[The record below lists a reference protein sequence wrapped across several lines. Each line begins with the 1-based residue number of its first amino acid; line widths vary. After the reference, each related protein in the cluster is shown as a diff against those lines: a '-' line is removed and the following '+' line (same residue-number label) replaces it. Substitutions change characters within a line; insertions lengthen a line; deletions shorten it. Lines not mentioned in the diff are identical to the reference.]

1 MKSGTLYP
9 STYNTFL
16 PFMLQPFSHL
26 PAYELVTPLQE
37 AVAIN
42 NVIIGAPPGAGK
54 STVLPLSLL
63 QSSLQGKILL
73 MQPRRVVVRNL
84 ADFLARQLNENVGE
98 TVGYRIKGESKTS
111 AATRLEIITEGVLT
125 RMIQQDPEL
134 AGVAAIVFDEFHERS
149 IHSDFG
155 LALALEV
162 QSGLREDLRLIVM
175 SATLDVAPLQ
185 TLLNGF
191 SVLPVVNLN
200 TQGRMFPVDIRYT
213 QDVQA
218 HELVHKICNIINQ
231 AVGEHAG
238 DILVFLPGRG
248 SINAVAKE
256 IKGFIESAD
265 IAVHM
270 LYGAL
275 SKSAQQAAIAPDP
288 QGKRKI
294 ILSTNIAET
303 SLTIEGVTVVID
315 SLWEN
320 SAQYHPS
327 SDITALT
334 QQRISQAS
342 AIQRAGRA
350 GRVMAGTCYRLCS
363 KSSFERLARHSAA
376 QIEKE
381 DLSSLLLDTLAWG
394 SSPDTLALLTKPT
407 HAQQQVAQQKLQRV
421 NAITQANITPYGRA
435 LAQLPCQPHLAH
447 LLLTVK
453 HGIEGL
459 SADENN
465 ALRYAAPFVVA
476 LSESNISVGGA
487 TNAMEALL
495 QANSNICSQLIQQA
509 SRYARYVQNKDAKTQ
524 IPKLDI
530 NALDEQAFGLC
541 IAIAFPLLVGYRRNA
556 PGKSGENPNTSKS
569 VPGGTTINGKLKAN
583 IIEYKLASGKGAELT
598 TAGNVSVFDESENG
612 RGPWL
617 AVLEGQLI
625 KSTVAIRLAQP
636 VPESWLRFAFPD
648 EFSEKRSV
656 ILNSDTGVM
665 EARVSTGFYDIRLN
679 STPVSGQ
686 EKSREKAFWDD
697 TLCSTWLTYLDA
709 LPLSSWPL
717 SDADWQWW
725 RRVEMAAKLNL
736 PQDKAFDEPD
746 PWPVSLSDLAHAA
759 KDSLAPV
766 LKNCKSIKNLRQLP
780 WKTALNNGLS
790 WPQQDALSTLLPTH
804 LTIPTGREASLDY
817 RDNGDV
823 VLSVKMPELYSQST
837 PLTLAGGRITV
848 VCELLSPAGRPLQTT
863 SDLAAFWDGSY
874 KEIQK
879 EMKGRYPKHFWP
891 DDPANASPT
900 SKTKKHM

>member
-1 MKSGTLYP
+1 
-9 STYNTFL
+9 
-16 PFMLQPFSHL
+16 MLQPFSHL
-26 PAYELVTPLQE
+26 PAYELVTPLEE
-37 AVAIN
+37 AVAAS

-63 QSSLQGKILL
+63 KSSLKGKILL

-84 ADFLARQLNENVGE
+84 ADYLARQLNENVGE

-111 AATRLEIITEGVLT
+111 FATRLEIITEGVLT

-162 QSGLREDLRLIVM
+162 QSGLRDDLRLIVM
-175 SATLDVAPLQ
+175 SATLDIAPLQ
-185 TLLNGF
+185 TLLNAF

-218 HELVHKICNIINQ
+218 HELVPKTCNIIKQ
-231 AVGEHAG
+231 AVGEHDG

-248 SINAVAKE
+248 SINAVGKE
-256 IKGFIESAD
+256 LKGFAESSD

-275 SKSAQQAAIAPDP
+275 SKSVQQAAIAPDP
-288 QGKRKI
+288 QGRRKI

-342 AIQRAGRA
+342 AIQRSGRA
-350 GRVMAGTCYRLCS
+350 GRIMAGTCYRLCS
-363 KSSFERLARHSAA
+363 KSSFERLAKYNAA

-381 DLSSLLLDTLAWG
+381 DLSSFLLDTLAWG

-407 HAQQQVAQQKLQRV
+407 QAQQQIAQQKLQRV
-421 NAITQANITPYGRA
+421 NAISQSSITPYGRM

-447 LLLTVK
+447 LLLTAK
-453 HGIEGL
+453 QGIEGL
-459 SADENN
+459 SPPEND

-487 TNAMEALL
+487 TNVMDALL
-495 QANSNICSQLIQQA
+495 HANSNTRSQLIQQA
-509 SRYARYVQNKDAKTQ
+509 SRYARYVQNNDGKAQRFK
-524 IPKLDI
+524 PDI
-530 NALDEQAFGLC
+530 NELDEHALGLC
-541 IAIAFPLLVGYRRNA
+541 IAIAFPLQVGYRRNA
-556 PGKSGENPNTSKS
+556 SGQSGESPNVSKHVVGGATRNGKSQ
-569 VPGGTTINGKLKAN
+569 AN
-583 IIEYKLASGKGAELT
+583 LIEYKLASGKGAELT
-598 TAGNVSVFDESENG
+598 TSGSPLGFSESENG
-612 RGPWL
+612 DGPWL
-617 AVLEGQLI
+617 AVLDGQLI

-636 VPESWLRFAFPD
+636 VPESWLRLAFPD
-648 EFSEKRSV
+648 AFSEKRSV
-656 ILNSDTGVM
+656 ILSSDTGVM
-665 EARVSTGFYDIRLN
+665 EARVSTGFYEITLN

-697 TLCSTWLTYLDA
+697 ALCNAWFAHLDA

-725 RRVEMAAKLNL
+725 RRVEMAGKLNL

-746 PWPVSLSDLAHAA
+746 PWPSSLSDLVHKA

-766 LKNCKSIKNLRQLP
+766 LKSCKSIKNLKQLP

-790 WPQQDALSTLLPTH
+790 WPQQDALATLLPIH
-804 LTIPTGREASLDY
+804 VTIPTGREASLDY

-823 VLSVKMPELYSQST
+823 VLSVKMPELYSQGTS
-837 PLTLAGGRITV
+837 LTIAGGRITV

-863 SDLAAFWDGSY
+863 SDLAAFWHGSY

>member
-1 MKSGTLYP
+1 
-9 STYNTFL
+9 
-16 PFMLQPFSHL
+16 MLQPFSHL
-26 PAYELVTPLQE
+26 PAYELVTPLRE
-37 AVAIN
+37 AVTAN
-42 NVIIGAPPGAGK
+42 NTIIGAPPGAGK

-84 ADFLARQLNENVGE
+84 ADYLARQLNENVGE

-111 AATRLEIITEGVLT
+111 SVTRLEIITEGVLT

-162 QSGLREDLRLIVM
+162 QSGLRDDLRLIIM
-175 SATLDVAPLQ
+175 SATLDVGPLQ
-185 TLLNGF
+185 TLLNAH

-200 TQGRMFPVDIRYT
+200 TEGRMFPVDIRYT

-218 HELVHKICNIINQ
+218 HELVPKTCNIIKQ
-231 AVGEHAG
+231 AVGEHDG

-248 SINAVAKE
+248 SINAVARE
-256 IKGFIESAD
+256 IKGLAESAD
-265 IAVHM
+265 MVVHM

-275 SKSAQQAAIAPDP
+275 SKSAQQAAIMTDP
-288 QGKRKI
+288 QGRRKI

-327 SDITALT
+327 SDITALN

-342 AIQRAGRA
+342 ATQRAGRA

-363 KSSFERLARHSAA
+363 KSSFERLAKHNAA

-381 DLSSLLLDTLAWG
+381 DLSSFLLDTLAWG

-407 HAQQQVAQQKLQRV
+407 QAQQKITQQKLQRV
-421 NAITQANITPYGRA
+421 NAISQFSITPYGRM

-447 LLLTVK
+447 LLLTAK
-453 HGIEGL
+453 QGIEGL
-459 SADENN
+459 SPSEND

-476 LSESNISVGGA
+476 LSESNVSVGGT
-487 TNAMEALL
+487 TNVMEALL
-495 QANSNICSQLIQQA
+495 NANSNTRSQLTQQA
-509 SRYARYVQNKDAKTQ
+509 SRYARYVQDNDGKAQ
-524 IPKLDI
+524 RLKLDI
-530 NALDEQAFGLC
+530 NELDEQALGLG
-541 IAIAFPLLVGYRRNA
+541 IAIAYPLQVGYRRSA
-556 PGKSGENPNTSKS
+556 SDKSAESSNT
-569 VPGGTTINGKLKAN
+569 TNGKPKTS
-583 IIEYKLASGKGAELT
+583 IVEYKLASGKGAELT
-598 TAGNVSVFDESENG
+598 SAGSSSAFDESENG
-612 RGPWL
+612 DGPWL
-617 AVLEGQLI
+617 AVIDGQLI

-636 VPESWLRFAFPD
+636 VPERGLRLAFPD
-648 EFSEKRSV
+648 AFSEKRSV

-665 EARVSTGFYDIRLN
+665 EARVSTGFYEITLN

-697 TLCSTWLTYLDA
+697 ALCNAWFTYLDA
-709 LPLSSWPL
+709 LPLASWPL

-725 RRVEMAAKLNL
+725 RRVSMAGKLNL
-736 PQDKAFDEPD
+736 PQEKAFDEPD
-746 PWPVSLSDLAHAA
+746 PWPLSLSALVHQA

-766 LKNCKSIKNLRQLP
+766 LKNCKSIKNLKQLP

-790 WPQQDALSTLLPTH
+790 WPQQDALATLLPTH
-804 LTIPTGREASLDY
+804 VTIPTGREASLDY

-837 PLTLAGGRITV
+837 PLTVAGGRVTV

-863 SDLAAFWDGSY
+863 SDLAAFWQGSY

-891 DDPANASPT
+891 DDPANALPT

>member
-1 MKSGTLYP
+1 
-9 STYNTFL
+9 
-16 PFMLQPFSHL
+16 MLQLFSHL
-26 PAYELVTPLQE
+26 PAYELVSPLQG
-37 AVAIN
+37 AVAAN

-84 ADFLARQLNENVGE
+84 ADYLARQLNENVGE

-111 AATRLEIITEGVLT
+111 SATRLEIITEGVLT

-134 AGVAAIVFDEFHERS
+134 AGIAAIVFDEFHERS

-162 QSGLREDLRLIVM
+162 QSGLRDDLRLIVM
-175 SATLDVAPLQ
+175 SATLDIAPLQ
-185 TLLNGF
+185 TLLNAF
-191 SVLPVVNLN
+191 SVLPVENLN

-218 HELVHKICNIINQ
+218 HELVPKTCNIIKQ
-231 AVGEHAG
+231 AVGEHDG

-248 SINAVAKE
+248 SINAVARE
-256 IKGFIESAD
+256 IKGLAESAD
-265 IAVHM
+265 MAVHM

-275 SKSAQQAAIAPDP
+275 SKSVQQAAIAPDP
-288 QGKRKI
+288 QGRRKI

-327 SDITALT
+327 SDITSLT

-363 KSSFERLARHSAA
+363 KSSFERLAKHNAA

-381 DLSSLLLDTLAWG
+381 DLSSFLLDTLAWG

-407 HAQQQVAQQKLQRV
+407 QAQLQVAQQKLLRV
-421 NAITQANITPYGRA
+421 NAISQANITPYGRA
-435 LAQLPCQPHLAH
+435 LAQSPCQPHLAH

-453 HGIEGL
+453 QGIDGL
-459 SADENN
+459 PADEND
-465 ALRYAAPFVVA
+465 ALRHAAPFVVA

-487 TNAMEALL
+487 TNVMDALL
-495 QANSNICSQLIQQA
+495 NANSSTRSQLTQQA
-509 SRYARYVQNKDAKTQ
+509 TRYARYVQNNDGKEQ
-524 IPKLDI
+524 RFKLDI
-530 NALDEQAFGLC
+530 NGLDEHALGLC
-541 IAIAFPLLVGYRRNA
+541 VAIAFPLQVGYRRNSSGQSGESPNVSKHVVGGA
-556 PGKSGENPNTSKS
+556 TRNGKSQ
-569 VPGGTTINGKLKAN
+569 AN
-583 IIEYKLASGKGAELT
+583 LIEYKLASGKGAELT
-598 TAGNVSVFDESENG
+598 TSGSLLGFSESENG
-612 RGPWL
+612 DGPWL
-617 AVLEGQLI
+617 AVLDGQLI

-636 VPESWLRFAFPD
+636 VPESWLRLAFPD
-648 EFSEKRSV
+648 AFSEKRSV

-665 EARVSTGFYDIRLN
+665 EARVSTGFYEITLN

-697 TLCSTWLTYLDA
+697 ALCNAWFAHLDA

-725 RRVEMAAKLNL
+725 RRVEMAGKLNL

-746 PWPVSLSDLAHAA
+746 PWPSSLSDLVHKA

-766 LKNCKSIKNLRQLP
+766 LKSCKSIKNLKQLP

-790 WPQQDALSTLLPTH
+790 WPQQDALATLLPTH
-804 LTIPTGREASLDY
+804 VTIPTGREASLDY
-817 RDNGDV
+817 RENGDV
-823 VLSVKMPELYSQST
+823 VLSVKMPELYSQSA
-837 PLTLAGGRITV
+837 PLTIAGGRVTV

-863 SDLAAFWDGSY
+863 SDLAAFWQGSY

-891 DDPANASPT
+891 DDPANAVPT

>member
-1 MKSGTLYP
+1 
-9 STYNTFL
+9 
-16 PFMLQPFSHL
+16 MLQLFSHL
-26 PAYELVTPLQE
+26 PAYELVSPLQG
-37 AVAIN
+37 AVAAN

-84 ADFLARQLNENVGE
+84 ADYLARQLNENVGE

-111 AATRLEIITEGVLT
+111 SATRLEIITEGVLT

-134 AGVAAIVFDEFHERS
+134 AGIAAIVFDEFHERS
-149 IHSDFG
+149 IHSDLG

-162 QSGLREDLRLIVM
+162 QSGLRDDLRLIIM
-175 SATLDVAPLQ
+175 SATLDIAPLQ
-185 TLLNGF
+185 TLLNAF
-191 SVLPVVNLN
+191 SVLPVENLN

-218 HELVHKICNIINQ
+218 HELVPKTCNIIKQ
-231 AVGEHAG
+231 AVGEHDG

-248 SINAVAKE
+248 SINAVARE
-256 IKGFIESAD
+256 IKGLAETAD
-265 IAVHM
+265 MAVHM

-275 SKSAQQAAIAPDP
+275 SKSVQQAAIAPDP
-288 QGKRKI
+288 QGRRKI

-327 SDITALT
+327 SDITSLT

-363 KSSFERLARHSAA
+363 KSSFERLAKHNAA

-381 DLSSLLLDTLAWG
+381 DLSSFLLDTLAWG

-407 HAQQQVAQQKLQRV
+407 QAQLQVAQQKLLRV
-421 NAITQANITPYGRA
+421 NAISQANITPYGRA

-453 HGIEGL
+453 QGIDDL
-459 SADENN
+459 SADEND
-465 ALRYAAPFVVA
+465 ALRHAAPFVVA

-487 TNAMEALL
+487 TNVMDALL
-495 QANSNICSQLIQQA
+495 NANSSTRSQLTQQA
-509 SRYARYVQNKDAKTQ
+509 TRYARYVQNNDGKEQ
-524 IPKLDI
+524 RFKLDI
-530 NALDEQAFGLC
+530 NGLDEHALGLC
-541 IAIAFPLLVGYRRNA
+541 VAIAFPLQVGYRRNSSGQSGESPNVSKHVVGGA
-556 PGKSGENPNTSKS
+556 TRNGKSQ
-569 VPGGTTINGKLKAN
+569 AN
-583 IIEYKLASGKGAELT
+583 LIEYKLASGKGAELT
-598 TAGNVSVFDESENG
+598 TSGSPLGCSESENG
-612 RGPWL
+612 DGPWL
-617 AVLEGQLI
+617 AVLDGQLI

-636 VPESWLRFAFPD
+636 VPESWLRLAFPD
-648 EFSEKRSV
+648 AFSEKRSV

-665 EARVSTGFYDIRLN
+665 EARVSTGFYEITLN

-697 TLCSTWLTYLDA
+697 ALCNAWFAHLDA

-725 RRVEMAAKLNL
+725 RRVEMAGKLNL

-746 PWPVSLSDLAHAA
+746 PWPSSLSDLVHKA

-766 LKNCKSIKNLRQLP
+766 LKSCKSIKNLKQLP

-790 WPQQDALSTLLPTH
+790 WPQQDALATLLPTH
-804 LTIPTGREASLDY
+804 VAIPTGREASLDY
-817 RDNGDV
+817 RENGDV
-823 VLSVKMPELYSQST
+823 VLSVKMPELYSQSA
-837 PLTLAGGRITV
+837 PLTIAGGRVTV

-863 SDLAAFWDGSY
+863 SDLAAFWRGSY

-891 DDPANASPT
+891 DDPANAVPT

>member
-1 MKSGTLYP
+1 MLKSGTLYP
-9 STYNTFL
+9 STYNTFM

-26 PAYELVTPLQE
+26 PAYELVTPLEE
-37 AVAIN
+37 AVAAS

-63 QSSLQGKILL
+63 KSSLKGKILL

-84 ADFLARQLNENVGE
+84 ADYLARQLNENVGE
-98 TVGYRIKGESKTS
+98 LVGYRIKGESKTS
-111 AATRLEIITEGVLT
+111 SATRLEIITEGVLT

-134 AGVAAIVFDEFHERS
+134 DGVAAIVFDEFHERS

-162 QSGLREDLRLIVM
+162 QSGLRDDLRLVVM

-185 TLLNGF
+185 MLLNAH

-218 HELVHKICNIINQ
+218 HELVPKTCNIIKQ
-231 AVGEHAG
+231 AVGEHDG

-248 SINAVAKE
+248 SINAIAKE
-256 IKGFIESAD
+256 IKGLAESAD
-265 IAVHM
+265 MAVHM

-275 SKSAQQAAIAPDP
+275 NKSVQQAAITPDR
-288 QGKRKI
+288 QGRRKI

-342 AIQRAGRA
+342 AIQRSGRA
-350 GRVMAGTCYRLCS
+350 GRVVAGTCYRLCS
-363 KSSFERLARHSAA
+363 KSSFERLAKHNAA

-381 DLSSLLLDTLAWG
+381 DLSSFLLDTLAWG

-407 HAQQQVAQQKLQRV
+407 QSQQQVAQQKLQRV
-421 NAITQANITPYGRA
+421 NAISQSSITPYGRA

-453 HGIEGL
+453 QGIDGL
-459 SADENN
+459 CADDNE
-465 ALRYAAPFVVA
+465 ALRHAAPFVVS
-476 LSESNISVGGA
+476 LGESNISVGGA
-487 TNAMEALL
+487 KNVMDALL
-495 QANSNICSQLIQQA
+495 HANSNTRSQLTQQA
-509 SRYARYVQNKDAKTQ
+509 TRYARYVQNNDGKAQRFK
-524 IPKLDI
+524 PDI
-530 NALDEQAFGLC
+530 NELDEQALGLC
-541 IAIAFPLLVGYRRNA
+541 IAIAFPLQVGYRRSA
-556 PGKSGENPNTSKS
+556 SDKSAESSNT
-569 VPGGTTINGKLKAN
+569 TNGKPKTG
-583 IIEYKLASGKGAELT
+583 IVEYKLASGKGAELT
-598 TAGNVSVFDESENG
+598 AAGSASIFNESENG
-612 RGPWL
+612 DGPWL
-617 AVLEGQLI
+617 AVLDGQLI
-625 KSTVAIRLAQP
+625 KSTVAIRLAQS
-636 VPESWLRFAFPD
+636 VPESWLRLAFPD
-648 EFSEKRSV
+648 AFKEKRSV

-665 EARVSTGFYDIRLN
+665 EARVSTGFYEITLN

-697 TLCSTWLTYLDA
+697 ALCNAWFAYLDA

-725 RRVEMAAKLNL
+725 RRVAMAGKLNL

-746 PWPVSLSDLAHAA
+746 PWPLSLNALVHQA

-766 LKNCKSIKNLRQLP
+766 LKNCKNIKNLKQLP

-790 WPQQDALSTLLPTH
+790 WPQQDALATLLPIH
-804 LTIPTGREASLDY
+804 VTIPTGREASLDY

-823 VLSVKMPELYSQST
+823 VLSVKMPELYSQGT
-837 PLTLAGGRITV
+837 PLTIAGGRITV

-863 SDLAAFWDGSY
+863 SDLAAFWHGSY

>member
-1 MKSGTLYP
+1 MFKSGTLYP
-9 STYNTFL
+9 STYNTFM

-26 PAYELVTPLQE
+26 PAYELVTPLEE
-37 AVAIN
+37 AVAAS

-63 QSSLQGKILL
+63 KSSLQGKILL

-84 ADFLARQLNENVGE
+84 ADYLARQLNENVGE

-111 AATRLEIITEGVLT
+111 SATRLEIITEGVLT

-162 QSGLREDLRLIVM
+162 QSGLRDDLRLVVM

-185 TLLNGF
+185 TLLNAH
-191 SVLPVVNLN
+191 SVPPVVNLN
-200 TQGRMFPVDIRYT
+200 TQGRMFAVDIRYT

-218 HELVHKICNIINQ
+218 HELVPKTCNIIKQ
-231 AVGEHAG
+231 AVGEHDG

-248 SINAVAKE
+248 SINAVGKE
-256 IKGFIESAD
+256 LKGFAESSD

-275 SKSAQQAAIAPDP
+275 SKSVQQAAIAPDP
-288 QGKRKI
+288 QGRRKI

-363 KSSFERLARHSAA
+363 KSSFERLAKYNAA

-381 DLSSLLLDTLAWG
+381 DLSSFLLDTLAWG

-407 HAQQQVAQQKLQRV
+407 QAQQQVAQQKLQRV
-421 NAITQANITPYGRA
+421 NAISQSSITPYGRA

-447 LLLTVK
+447 LLLTIKQGVD
-453 HGIEGL
+453 GL
-459 SADENN
+459 SADIND
-465 ALRYAAPFVVA
+465 ALRHAAPFVVA

-487 TNAMEALL
+487 TNVMDALL
-495 QANSNICSQLIQQA
+495 HANSNTRSQLTQQA
-509 SRYARYVQNKDAKTQ
+509 IRYARYVQNNGGKAQRFK
-524 IPKLDI
+524 PDI
-530 NALDEQAFGLC
+530 NELDEQALGLC
-541 IAIAFPLLVGYRRNA
+541 IAIAFPLQLGYRRSA
-556 PGKSGENPNTSKS
+556 SDKSAESSNT
-569 VPGGTTINGKLKAN
+569 TNGKPKTG
-583 IIEYKLASGKGAELT
+583 IVEYKLASGKGAELT
-598 TAGNVSVFDESENG
+598 AAGSASIFNESENG
-612 RGPWL
+612 DGPWL
-617 AVLEGQLI
+617 AVLDGQLI
-625 KSTVAIRLAQP
+625 KSTVAIRLAQS
-636 VPESWLRFAFPD
+636 VPESWLRLAFPD
-648 EFSEKRSV
+648 AFKEKRSV

-665 EARVSTGFYDIRLN
+665 EARVSTGFYEITLN
-679 STPVSGQ
+679 STPVSGP
-686 EKSREKAFWDD
+686 EKSREKAYWDD
-697 TLCSTWLTYLDA
+697 ALCNAWFAHLDA
-709 LPLSSWPL
+709 LPLTSWPL

-725 RRVEMAAKLNL
+725 RRVEMAGKLNL

-746 PWPVSLSDLAHAA
+746 PWPSSLSDLVHKA

-766 LKNCKSIKNLRQLP
+766 LKSCKSIKNLKQLP

-790 WPQQDALSTLLPTH
+790 WPQQDALATLLPTH
-804 LTIPTGREASLDY
+804 VTIPTGREASLDY
-817 RDNGDV
+817 RENGDV
-823 VLSVKMPELYSQST
+823 VLSVKMPELYSQSA
-837 PLTLAGGRITV
+837 PLTIAGGRVTV

-863 SDLAAFWDGSY
+863 SDLAAFWQGSY

-891 DDPANASPT
+891 DDPANAVPT

>member
-1 MKSGTLYP
+1 
-9 STYNTFL
+9 
-16 PFMLQPFSHL
+16 MLQPFSHL
-26 PAYELVTPLQE
+26 PAYELVTPLEE
-37 AVAIN
+37 AVATS

-63 QSSLQGKILL
+63 KSSLKGKILL

-84 ADFLARQLNENVGE
+84 ADYLARQLNENVGE

-111 AATRLEIITEGVLT
+111 SATRLEIITEGVLT

-134 AGVAAIVFDEFHERS
+134 DGVAAIVFDEFHERS

-162 QSGLREDLRLIVM
+162 QSGLRDDLRLVVM

-185 TLLNGF
+185 MLLNAH
-191 SVLPVVNLN
+191 SVMPVANLN

-218 HELVHKICNIINQ
+218 HELVPKTCNIIKQ
-231 AVGEHAG
+231 AVGEHDG

-248 SINAVAKE
+248 SINAIAKE
-256 IKGFIESAD
+256 IKGLAESAD
-265 IAVHM
+265 MAVHM

-275 SKSAQQAAIAPDP
+275 SKSVQQAAITPDP
-288 QGKRKI
+288 QVRRKI

-363 KSSFERLARHSAA
+363 KSSFERLAKHNAA

-381 DLSSLLLDTLAWG
+381 DLSSFLLDTLAWG

-407 HAQQQVAQQKLQRV
+407 QAQLQVVQQKLQRV
-421 NAITQANITPYGRA
+421 NAISQSSITPYGRG

-453 HGIEGL
+453 QGIDGL
-459 SADENN
+459 CADDND
-465 ALRYAAPFVVA
+465 ALRHAAPFVVA

-487 TNAMEALL
+487 TNVMDALL
-495 QANSNICSQLIQQA
+495 HANSNTRSQLTQQA
-509 SRYARYVQNKDAKTQ
+509 TRYARYVRNNDGKAQRFK
-524 IPKLDI
+524 PDI
-530 NALDEQAFGLC
+530 NELDEQALGLC
-541 IAIAFPLLVGYRRNA
+541 IAIAFPLQVGYRRSA
-556 PGKSGENPNTSKS
+556 SDKSAESSNT
-569 VPGGTTINGKLKAN
+569 TNGKPKTG
-583 IIEYKLASGKGAELT
+583 IVEYKLASGKGAELT
-598 TAGNVSVFDESENG
+598 AAGSASISNESENG
-612 RGPWL
+612 DGPWL
-617 AVLEGQLI
+617 AVLDGQLI
-625 KSTVAIRLAQP
+625 KSTVAIRLAQS
-636 VPESWLRFAFPD
+636 VPESWLRLAFPD
-648 EFSEKRSV
+648 AFKEKRSV
-656 ILNSDTGVM
+656 TLNSDTGVM
-665 EARVSTGFYDIRLN
+665 EARVRTGFYEITLN

-697 TLCSTWLTYLDA
+697 ALCNAWFAYLDA

-725 RRVEMAAKLNL
+725 RRVAMAGKLNL
-736 PQDKAFDEPD
+736 PQDKAFDEPE
-746 PWPVSLSDLAHAA
+746 PWPSSLNALVHEA

-766 LKNCKSIKNLRQLP
+766 LKNCKNIKNLKQLP

-790 WPQQDALSTLLPTH
+790 WPQQDALATLLPTH
-804 LTIPTGREASLDY
+804 VTIPTGREASLDY

-823 VLSVKMPELYSQST
+823 VLSAKMPELYSQGT
-837 PLTLAGGRITV
+837 PLTIAGGRITV

-863 SDLAAFWDGSY
+863 SDLAAFWHGSY

>member
-1 MKSGTLYP
+1 
-9 STYNTFL
+9 
-16 PFMLQPFSHL
+16 MLQLFSHL
-26 PAYELVTPLQE
+26 PAYELVLPLQG
-37 AVAIN
+37 AVAAN

-84 ADFLARQLNENVGE
+84 ADYLARQLNENVGE

-111 AATRLEIITEGVLT
+111 SATRLEIITEGVLT

-134 AGVAAIVFDEFHERS
+134 AGIAAIVFDEFHERS

-162 QSGLREDLRLIVM
+162 QSGLRDDLRLIIM
-175 SATLDVAPLQ
+175 SATLDIAPLQ
-185 TLLNGF
+185 TLLNAF
-191 SVLPVVNLN
+191 SVLPVENLN

-218 HELVHKICNIINQ
+218 HELVPKTCNIIKQ
-231 AVGEHAG
+231 AVGEHDG

-248 SINAVAKE
+248 SINAVARE
-256 IKGFIESAD
+256 IKGLAESAGM
-265 IAVHM
+265 AVHM

-275 SKSAQQAAIAPDP
+275 SKSVQQAAIAPDP
-288 QGKRKI
+288 QGRRKI

-327 SDITALT
+327 SDITSLT

-363 KSSFERLARHSAA
+363 KSSFERLAKHNAA

-381 DLSSLLLDTLAWG
+381 DLSSFLLDTLAWG

-407 HAQQQVAQQKLQRV
+407 QAQLQVAQQKLLRV
-421 NAITQANITPYGRA
+421 NAISQANITPYGRA

-453 HGIEGL
+453 QGIDDL
-459 SADENN
+459 SADEND
-465 ALRYAAPFVVA
+465 ALRHAAPFVVA

-487 TNAMEALL
+487 TNVMDALL
-495 QANSNICSQLIQQA
+495 NANSSTRSQLTQQA
-509 SRYARYVQNKDAKTQ
+509 TRYARYVQNNDGKAQRFK
-524 IPKLDI
+524 PDI
-530 NALDEQAFGLC
+530 NELDEHALGLC
-541 IAIAFPLLVGYRRNA
+541 VAIAFPLQVGYRRNSSGQSGESPNVSKHVVGGA
-556 PGKSGENPNTSKS
+556 TRNGKSQ
-569 VPGGTTINGKLKAN
+569 AN
-583 IIEYKLASGKGAELT
+583 LIEYKLASGKGAELT
-598 TAGNVSVFDESENG
+598 TSGSPLGFSESENG
-612 RGPWL
+612 DGPWL
-617 AVLEGQLI
+617 AVLDGQLI

-636 VPESWLRFAFPD
+636 VPESWLRLAFPD
-648 EFSEKRSV
+648 AFSEKRSV

-665 EARVSTGFYDIRLN
+665 EARVSTGFYEITLN

-697 TLCSTWLTYLDA
+697 ALCNAWFAHLDA

-725 RRVEMAAKLNL
+725 RRVEMAGKLNL

-746 PWPVSLSDLAHAA
+746 PWPSSLSDLVHKA

-766 LKNCKSIKNLRQLP
+766 LKSCKSIKNLKQLP

-790 WPQQDALSTLLPTH
+790 WPQQDALATLLPTH
-804 LTIPTGREASLDY
+804 VTIPTGREASLDY
-817 RDNGDV
+817 RENGDV
-823 VLSVKMPELYSQST
+823 VLSVKMPELYSQSA
-837 PLTLAGGRITV
+837 PLTIAGGRVTV

-863 SDLAAFWDGSY
+863 SDLAAFWRGSY

-891 DDPANASPT
+891 DDPANAVPT

>member
-1 MKSGTLYP
+1 
-9 STYNTFL
+9 
-16 PFMLQPFSHL
+16 MLQLFSHL
-26 PAYELVTPLQE
+26 PAYELVLPLQG
-37 AVAIN
+37 AVAAN

-84 ADFLARQLNENVGE
+84 ADYLARQLNENVGE
-98 TVGYRIKGESKTS
+98 TVGYRIKGESKIS
-111 AATRLEIITEGVLT
+111 SATRLEIITEGVLT

-134 AGVAAIVFDEFHERS
+134 AGIAAIVFDEFHERS

-162 QSGLREDLRLIVM
+162 QSGLRDDLRLIVM
-175 SATLDVAPLQ
+175 SATLDIATLQ
-185 TLLNGF
+185 TLLNAF
-191 SVLPVVNLN
+191 SVLPVENLN
-200 TQGRMFPVDIRYT
+200 TQGRVFPVDIRYT

-218 HELVHKICNIINQ
+218 HELVPKTCNIIKQ
-231 AVGEHAG
+231 AVAEHDG

-248 SINAVAKE
+248 SINAVARE
-256 IKGFIESAD
+256 IKGLAESAD
-265 IAVHM
+265 MAVHM

-275 SKSAQQAAIAPDP
+275 SKSVQQAAIAPDP
-288 QGKRKI
+288 QGRRKI

-363 KSSFERLARHSAA
+363 KGSFERLAKHNAA

-381 DLSSLLLDTLAWG
+381 DLSSFMLDTLAWG
-394 SSPDTLALLTKPT
+394 STPDTLALLTKPT
-407 HAQQQVAQQKLQRV
+407 QAQQQVAQQKLQRV
-421 NAITQANITPYGRA
+421 NAISQANITPYGRV

-453 HGIEGL
+453 QGIDGL
-459 SADENN
+459 SADEND
-465 ALRYAAPFVVA
+465 ALRHAAPFVVA
-476 LSESNISVGGA
+476 LSESSISVGGA
-487 TNAMEALL
+487 TNVMDALL
-495 QANSNICSQLIQQA
+495 NANSSTRSQLIQQA
-509 SRYARYVQNKDAKTQ
+509 SRYARYVQNNDGKEQRFK
-524 IPKLDI
+524 PDI
-530 NALDEQAFGLC
+530 NGLDEHALGLC
-541 IAIAFPLLVGYRRNA
+541 IAIAFPLQVGYRRNA
-556 PGKSGENPNTSKS
+556 SGQSGESPNVSKHVVGGATRNGKSQ
-569 VPGGTTINGKLKAN
+569 AN
-583 IIEYKLASGKGAELT
+583 LIEYKLASGKGAELT
-598 TAGNVSVFDESENG
+598 TSGSPLGFSESENG
-612 RGPWL
+612 DGPWL
-617 AVLEGQLI
+617 AVLDGQLI

-636 VPESWLRFAFPD
+636 VPESWLRLAFPD
-648 EFSEKRSV
+648 AFSEKRSV

-665 EARVSTGFYDIRLN
+665 EARVSTGFYEITLN
-679 STPVSGQ
+679 STPVSGE

-697 TLCSTWLTYLDA
+697 ALCNAWFAHLDA

-725 RRVEMAAKLNL
+725 RRVEMAGKLNL
-736 PQDKAFDEPD
+736 PQDKAFDDPD
-746 PWPVSLSDLAHAA
+746 PWPSSLSDLVHKA

-766 LKNCKSIKNLRQLP
+766 LKSCKSIKNLKQLP

-790 WPQQDALSTLLPTH
+790 WPQQDALATLLPTQV
-804 LTIPTGREASLDY
+804 TIPTGREASLDY
-817 RDNGDV
+817 RENGDV
-823 VLSVKMPELYSQST
+823 VLSVKMPELYSQSA
-837 PLTLAGGRITV
+837 PLTIAGGRVTV

-863 SDLAAFWDGSY
+863 SDLAAFWRGSY

-891 DDPANASPT
+891 DDPANAVPT

>member
-1 MKSGTLYP
+1 
-9 STYNTFL
+9 
-16 PFMLQPFSHL
+16 MLQPLSHL
-26 PAYELVTPLQE
+26 PAYELVTPLEE
-37 AVAIN
+37 AVADS

-63 QSSLQGKILL
+63 KSSLKGKILL

-84 ADFLARQLNENVGE
+84 ADYLVRQLNENVGE

-111 AATRLEIITEGVLT
+111 SATRLEIITEGVLT

-134 AGVAAIVFDEFHERS
+134 DGVAAIVFDEFHERS

-162 QSGLREDLRLIVM
+162 QSGLRDDLRLVVM

-185 TLLNGF
+185 MLLNAH
-191 SVLPVVNLN
+191 SVPPVVNLN

-218 HELVHKICNIINQ
+218 HELVPKTCNIIKQ
-231 AVGEHAG
+231 AVGEHDG

-256 IKGFIESAD
+256 IKGLAESAD
-265 IAVHM
+265 MAVHM

-275 SKSAQQAAIAPDP
+275 NKSVQQAAITPDS
-288 QGKRKI
+288 QGRRKI

-342 AIQRAGRA
+342 ATQRAGRA

-363 KSSFERLARHSAA
+363 KSSFERLAKHNAA

-381 DLSSLLLDTLAWG
+381 DLSSFLLDTLAWG

-407 HAQQQVAQQKLQRV
+407 QAQQQVAQQKLQRV
-421 NAITQANITPYGRA
+421 NAISQSSITPYGRA
-435 LAQLPCQPHLAH
+435 LAQLPCQPHLSH

-453 HGIEGL
+453 QGIDGL
-459 SADENN
+459 CADDND
-465 ALRYAAPFVVA
+465 ALRHAAPFVVA

-487 TNAMEALL
+487 TNVMDALL
-495 QANSNICSQLIQQA
+495 HANSNTRSQLTQQA
-509 SRYARYVQNKDAKTQ
+509 TRYARYVQNNDGKAQRFK
-524 IPKLDI
+524 PDI
-530 NALDEQAFGLC
+530 NELDEQALGLC
-541 IAIAFPLLVGYRRNA
+541 IAIAFPLQVGYRRSA
-556 PGKSGENPNTSKS
+556 SDKSAESSNT
-569 VPGGTTINGKLKAN
+569 TNGKPKTG
-583 IIEYKLASGKGAELT
+583 IVEYKLASGKGAELT
-598 TAGNVSVFDESENG
+598 AAGSASIFNESENG
-612 RGPWL
+612 DGPWL
-617 AVLEGQLI
+617 AVLDGQLI
-625 KSTVAIRLAQP
+625 KSTVAIRLAQS
-636 VPESWLRFAFPD
+636 VPESWLRLAFPD
-648 EFSEKRSV
+648 AFKEKRSV
-656 ILNSDTGVM
+656 TLNSDTGVM
-665 EARVSTGFYDIRLN
+665 EARVRTGFYEITLN

-697 TLCSTWLTYLDA
+697 ALCNAWFAYLDA

-725 RRVEMAAKLNL
+725 RRVAMAGKLNL
-736 PQDKAFDEPD
+736 PQDKAFDEPE
-746 PWPVSLSDLAHAA
+746 PWPSSLNALVHEA

-766 LKNCKSIKNLRQLP
+766 LKNCKNIKNLKQLP

-790 WPQQDALSTLLPTH
+790 WPQQDALATLLPTH
-804 LTIPTGREASLDY
+804 VTIPTGREASLDY

-823 VLSVKMPELYSQST
+823 VLSAKMPELYSQGT
-837 PLTLAGGRITV
+837 PLTIAGGRITV

-863 SDLAAFWDGSY
+863 SDLAAFWHGSY

>member
-1 MKSGTLYP
+1 M
-9 STYNTFL
+9 

-26 PAYELVTPLQE
+26 PAYELVTPLEE
-37 AVAIN
+37 AVAAS

-63 QSSLQGKILL
+63 KSSLKGKILL

-84 ADFLARQLNENVGE
+84 ADYLARQLNENVGE

-111 AATRLEIITEGVLT
+111 SATRLEIITEGVLT

-162 QSGLREDLRLIVM
+162 QSGLRDDLRLVVM

-185 TLLNGF
+185 TLLNAH
-191 SVLPVVNLN
+191 SALPVVNLN
-200 TQGRMFPVDIRYT
+200 TQGRMFAVDIRYT

-218 HELVHKICNIINQ
+218 HELVPKTCNIIKQ
-231 AVGEHAG
+231 AVGEHDG

-256 IKGFIESAD
+256 IKGLAESAD
-265 IAVHM
+265 MAVHM

-275 SKSAQQAAIAPDP
+275 SKSVQQAAITPDP
-288 QGKRKI
+288 QGRRKI

-342 AIQRAGRA
+342 AIQRSGRA

-363 KSSFERLARHSAA
+363 KSSFERLAKYNAA

-381 DLSSLLLDTLAWG
+381 DLSSFLLDTLAWG

-407 HAQQQVAQQKLQRV
+407 QAQQQVAQQKLQRV
-421 NAITQANITPYGRA
+421 DAISQSSITPYGRA

-453 HGIEGL
+453 QGIDGL
-459 SADENN
+459 SAPDND
-465 ALRYAAPFVVA
+465 ALRHAAPFVVA

-487 TNAMEALL
+487 MNVMDALL
-495 QANSNICSQLIQQA
+495 HANSNTRSQLTQQA
-509 SRYARYVQNKDAKTQ
+509 TRYARYVQNNDGKAQRFK
-524 IPKLDI
+524 PDI
-530 NALDEQAFGLC
+530 NELDEQALGLC
-541 IAIAFPLLVGYRRNA
+541 IAIAFPLQVGYRRSA
-556 PGKSGENPNTSKS
+556 SDKSAESSNT
-569 VPGGTTINGKLKAN
+569 TNGKPKTG
-583 IIEYKLASGKGAELT
+583 IVEYKLASGKGAELT
-598 TAGNVSVFDESENG
+598 AVGSASISNESENG
-612 RGPWL
+612 DGPWL
-617 AVLEGQLI
+617 AVLDGQLI
-625 KSTVAIRLAQP
+625 KSTVAIRLAQS
-636 VPESWLRFAFPD
+636 VPESWLRLAFPD
-648 EFSEKRSV
+648 AFKEKRSV

-665 EARVSTGFYDIRLN
+665 EARVSTGFYEITLN

-697 TLCSTWLTYLDA
+697 ALCNAWFAYLDA

-725 RRVEMAAKLNL
+725 RRVAMAGKLNL
-736 PQDKAFDEPD
+736 PQDKAFDEPE
-746 PWPVSLSDLAHAA
+746 PWPLSLSALVHEA

-766 LKNCKSIKNLRQLP
+766 LKNCKNIKNLKQLP

-790 WPQQDALSTLLPTH
+790 WPQQDALATLLPTH
-804 LTIPTGREASLDY
+804 VTIPTGREASLDY

-823 VLSVKMPELYSQST
+823 VLSVKMPELYSQGT
-837 PLTLAGGRITV
+837 PLTIAGGRITV

-863 SDLAAFWDGSY
+863 SDLAAFWHGSY

-891 DDPANASPT
+891 DDPANALPT

>member
-1 MKSGTLYP
+1 MLKSGTLYP
-9 STYNTFL
+9 STYNTFM

-26 PAYELVTPLQE
+26 PAYELVTPLEE
-37 AVAIN
+37 AVAAS

-63 QSSLQGKILL
+63 KSSLKGKILL

-84 ADFLARQLNENVGE
+84 ADYLARQLNENVGE

-111 AATRLEIITEGVLT
+111 SATRLEIITEGVLT

-134 AGVAAIVFDEFHERS
+134 DGVAAIVFDEFHERS

-162 QSGLREDLRLIVM
+162 QSGLRDDLRLVVM

-185 TLLNGF
+185 TLLNAH

-200 TQGRMFPVDIRYT
+200 TQGRMFPVDIHYT

-218 HELVHKICNIINQ
+218 HELVPKTCNIIKQ
-231 AVGEHAG
+231 AVGEHDG

-256 IKGFIESAD
+256 IKGLAESAD
-265 IAVHM
+265 MAVHM

-275 SKSAQQAAIAPDP
+275 SKSVQQAAITPNP
-288 QGKRKI
+288 QDRRKI

-363 KSSFERLARHSAA
+363 KSSFERLSKYNAA

-381 DLSSLLLDTLAWG
+381 DLSSFLLNTLAWG

-407 HAQQQVAQQKLQRV
+407 QAQQQVAQQKLQRV
-421 NAITQANITPYGRA
+421 NAISQSSITPYGRA

-453 HGIEGL
+453 QGIDGL
-459 SADENN
+459 SADDID
-465 ALRYAAPFVVA
+465 ALRHAAPFVVA

-487 TNAMEALL
+487 TNVMDALL
-495 QANSNICSQLIQQA
+495 HASSNTRSQLTQQA
-509 SRYARYVQNKDAKTQ
+509 TRYARYVQNNEGKAQRFK
-524 IPKLDI
+524 PDI
-530 NALDEQAFGLC
+530 NELDEQALGLC
-541 IAIAFPLLVGYRRNA
+541 IAIAFPLQVGYRRSA
-556 PGKSGENPNTSKS
+556 SDKSAESSNST
-569 VPGGTTINGKLKAN
+569 NGKPKTG
-583 IIEYKLASGKGAELT
+583 IVEYKLASGKGAELT
-598 TAGNVSVFDESENG
+598 AAGSASIFNESENG
-612 RGPWL
+612 DGPWL
-617 AVLEGQLI
+617 AVLDGQLI
-625 KSTVAIRLAQP
+625 KSTVAIRLAQS
-636 VPESWLRFAFPD
+636 VPESWLRLAFPD
-648 EFSEKRSV
+648 AFKEKRSV

-665 EARVSTGFYDIRLN
+665 EARVSTGFYEITLN

-697 TLCSTWLTYLDA
+697 ALCNAWFAYLDA

-725 RRVEMAAKLNL
+725 RRVAMAGKLNL

-746 PWPVSLSDLAHAA
+746 PWPLSLNALVHQA

-766 LKNCKSIKNLRQLP
+766 LKNCKNIKNLKQLP

-790 WPQQDALSTLLPTH
+790 WPQQDALATLLPSK
-804 LTIPTGREASLDY
+804 LMLPSGKSASLDY
-817 RDNGDV
+817 RANGDV
-823 VLSVKMPELYSQST
+823 VLSVKLQEMFSQHT
-837 PLTLAGGRITV
+837 PITLAEDRITV
-848 VCELLSPAGRPLQTT
+848 ICELLSPAGRPLQTT
-863 SDLAAFWDGSY
+863 SDLGAFWHGSF
-874 KEIQK
+874 KDIQK
-879 EMKGRYPKHFWP
+879 EMKGRYPKHNWDFP
-891 DDPANASPT
+891 
-900 SKTKKHM
+900 H

>member
-1 MKSGTLYP
+1 
-9 STYNTFL
+9 
-16 PFMLQPFSHL
+16 MLQLFSHL
-26 PAYELVTPLQE
+26 PAYELVLPLQG
-37 AVAIN
+37 AVAAN

-84 ADFLARQLNENVGE
+84 ADYLARQLNENVGE

-111 AATRLEIITEGVLT
+111 SATRLEIITEGVLT

-134 AGVAAIVFDEFHERS
+134 AGIAAIVFDEFHERS

-162 QSGLREDLRLIVM
+162 QSALRDDLRLIVM
-175 SATLDVAPLQ
+175 SATLDIAPLQ
-185 TLLNGF
+185 TLLNAF
-191 SVLPVVNLN
+191 SVLPVENLN

-218 HELVHKICNIINQ
+218 HELVPKTCNIIKQ
-231 AVGEHAG
+231 AVSEHDG

-248 SINAVAKE
+248 SINAVARE
-256 IKGFIESAD
+256 IKGLAESAD

-275 SKSAQQAAIAPDP
+275 SKSVQQAAIAPDP
-288 QGKRKI
+288 QGRRKI

-363 KSSFERLARHSAA
+363 KSSFERLAKHNAA

-381 DLSSLLLDTLAWG
+381 DLSSFLLDTLAWG

-407 HAQQQVAQQKLQRV
+407 QAQQQVAQQKLQRV
-421 NAITQANITPYGRA
+421 NAISQSSITPYGRA

-453 HGIEGL
+453 QGIDGL
-459 SADENN
+459 SADDNE
-465 ALRYAAPFVVA
+465 ALRHAAPFVVA

-487 TNAMEALL
+487 TNVMDALL
-495 QANSNICSQLIQQA
+495 HANSNTRSQLTQQA
-509 SRYARYVQNKDAKTQ
+509 TRYARYVQNNDGKAQRFK
-524 IPKLDI
+524 PDI
-530 NALDEQAFGLC
+530 NELDEQALGLC
-541 IAIAFPLLVGYRRNA
+541 IAIAFPLQVGYRRSA
-556 PGKSGENPNTSKS
+556 SDKSAESSNT
-569 VPGGTTINGKLKAN
+569 TNGKPKTG
-583 IIEYKLASGKGAELT
+583 IVEYKLASGKGAELT
-598 TAGNVSVFDESENG
+598 AAGSASIFNESENG
-612 RGPWL
+612 DGPWL
-617 AVLEGQLI
+617 AVLDGQLI
-625 KSTVAIRLAQP
+625 KSTVAIRLAQS
-636 VPESWLRFAFPD
+636 VPESWLRLAFPD
-648 EFSEKRSV
+648 AFKEKRSV

-665 EARVSTGFYDIRLN
+665 EARVSTGFYEITLN
-679 STPVSGQ
+679 STPVSGE

-697 TLCSTWLTYLDA
+697 ALCNAWFAHLDA

-725 RRVEMAAKLNL
+725 RRVEMAGKLNL
-736 PQDKAFDEPD
+736 PQDKAFDDPD
-746 PWPVSLSDLAHAA
+746 PWPSSLSDLVHKA

-766 LKNCKSIKNLRQLP
+766 LKSCKSIKNLKQLP

-790 WPQQDALSTLLPTH
+790 WPQQDALATLLPTQV
-804 LTIPTGREASLDY
+804 TIPTGREASLDY
-817 RDNGDV
+817 RENGDV
-823 VLSVKMPELYSQST
+823 VLSVKMPELYSQSA
-837 PLTLAGGRITV
+837 PLTIAGGRVTV

-863 SDLAAFWDGSY
+863 SDLAAFWRGSY

-891 DDPANASPT
+891 DDPANAVPT

>member
-1 MKSGTLYP
+1 
-9 STYNTFL
+9 
-16 PFMLQPFSHL
+16 MLQPFSHL
-26 PAYELVTPLQE
+26 PAYELVTPLEE
-37 AVAIN
+37 AVATS

-63 QSSLQGKILL
+63 KSSLKGKILL

-84 ADFLARQLNENVGE
+84 ADYLVRQLNENVGE

-111 AATRLEIITEGVLT
+111 SATRLEIITEGVLT

-134 AGVAAIVFDEFHERS
+134 DGVAAIVFDEFHERS

-162 QSGLREDLRLIVM
+162 QSGLRDDLRLVVM

-185 TLLNGF
+185 MLLNAH
-191 SVLPVVNLN
+191 SVPPVVNLN

-218 HELVHKICNIINQ
+218 HELVPKTCNIIKQ
-231 AVGEHAG
+231 AVGEHDG

-256 IKGFIESAD
+256 IKGLAESAD
-265 IAVHM
+265 MAVHM

-275 SKSAQQAAIAPDP
+275 NKSVQQAAITPDS
-288 QGKRKI
+288 QGRRKI

-342 AIQRAGRA
+342 ATQRAGRA

-363 KSSFERLARHSAA
+363 KSSFERLAKHNAA

-381 DLSSLLLDTLAWG
+381 DLSSFLLDTLAWG

-407 HAQQQVAQQKLQRV
+407 QAQLQVVQQKLQRV
-421 NAITQANITPYGRA
+421 NAISQSSITPYGRG
-435 LAQLPCQPHLAH
+435 LAQLPCQPHLSH

-453 HGIEGL
+453 QGIDGL
-459 SADENN
+459 CADDND
-465 ALRYAAPFVVA
+465 ALRHAAPFVVA

-487 TNAMEALL
+487 TNVMDALL
-495 QANSNICSQLIQQA
+495 HANSNTRSQLTQQA
-509 SRYARYVQNKDAKTQ
+509 TRYARYVQNNDGKAQRFK
-524 IPKLDI
+524 PDI
-530 NALDEQAFGLC
+530 NELDEQALGLC
-541 IAIAFPLLVGYRRNA
+541 IAIAFPLQVGYRRSA
-556 PGKSGENPNTSKS
+556 SDKSAESSNT
-569 VPGGTTINGKLKAN
+569 TNGKPKTG
-583 IIEYKLASGKGAELT
+583 IVEYKLASGKGAELT
-598 TAGNVSVFDESENG
+598 AAGSASIFNESENG
-612 RGPWL
+612 DGPWL
-617 AVLEGQLI
+617 AVLDGQLI

-636 VPESWLRFAFPD
+636 VPESWLRLAFPD
-648 EFSEKRSV
+648 AFKEKRSV
-656 ILNSDTGVM
+656 ILNSHTGVM
-665 EARVSTGFYDIRLN
+665 EARVSTGFYEITLN

-697 TLCSTWLTYLDA
+697 ALCNAWFAYLDA

-725 RRVEMAAKLNL
+725 RRVAMAGKLNL
-736 PQDKAFDEPD
+736 PQDKAFDEPE
-746 PWPVSLSDLAHAA
+746 PWPSSLNALVHEA

-766 LKNCKSIKNLRQLP
+766 LKNCKNIKNLKQLP

-790 WPQQDALSTLLPTH
+790 WPQQDALATLLPTH
-804 LTIPTGREASLDY
+804 VTIPTGREASLDY

-823 VLSVKMPELYSQST
+823 VLSAKMPELYSQGT
-837 PLTLAGGRITV
+837 PLTIAGGRITV

-863 SDLAAFWDGSY
+863 SDLAAFWHGSY

>member
-1 MKSGTLYP
+1 MLKSGTLYP
-9 STYNTFL
+9 STYNTFM

-26 PAYELVTPLQE
+26 PAYELVTPLEE
-37 AVAIN
+37 AVAAS

-63 QSSLQGKILL
+63 KSSLKGKILL

-84 ADFLARQLNENVGE
+84 ADYLARQLNENVGE

-111 AATRLEIITEGVLT
+111 SATRLEIITEGVLT

-162 QSGLREDLRLIVM
+162 QSGLRDDLRLVVM

-185 TLLNGF
+185 TLLNAH

-218 HELVHKICNIINQ
+218 HELVPKTCNIIKQ
-231 AVGEHAG
+231 AVGEHDG

-256 IKGFIESAD
+256 IKGLAESAD
-265 IAVHM
+265 MAVHM

-275 SKSAQQAAIAPDP
+275 SKSVQQAAITPDR
-288 QGKRKI
+288 QGRRKI

-363 KSSFERLARHSAA
+363 KSSFERLAKHNAA

-381 DLSSLLLDTLAWG
+381 DLSSFLLDTLAWG

-407 HAQQQVAQQKLQRV
+407 QAQQQVAQQKLLRV
-421 NAITQANITPYGRA
+421 NAISQSSITPYGRA

-447 LLLTVK
+447 LLLTVRQ
-453 HGIEGL
+453 GIDGL
-459 SADENN
+459 CADINA
-465 ALRYAAPFVVA
+465 ALRHAAPFVVA
-476 LSESNISVGGA
+476 VSESNISVGGA
-487 TNAMEALL
+487 TNVMDVLL
-495 QANSNICSQLIQQA
+495 HANSNTRSQLTQQA
-509 SRYARYVQNKDAKTQ
+509 IRYARYVQNNDGKAQRFK
-524 IPKLDI
+524 PDI
-530 NALDEQAFGLC
+530 NELDEQALGLC
-541 IAIAFPLLVGYRRNA
+541 IAIAFPLQVGYRRSA
-556 PGKSGENPNTSKS
+556 SDKSAESSNT
-569 VPGGTTINGKLKAN
+569 TNGKPKTG
-583 IIEYKLASGKGAELT
+583 IVEYKLASGKGAELT
-598 TAGNVSVFDESENG
+598 AAGSASIFNESENG
-612 RGPWL
+612 DGPWL
-617 AVLEGQLI
+617 AVLDGQLI
-625 KSTVAIRLAQP
+625 KSTVAIRLAQS
-636 VPESWLRFAFPD
+636 VPESWLRLAFPD
-648 EFSEKRSV
+648 AFKEKRSV

-665 EARVSTGFYDIRLN
+665 EARISSGFYEITLN

-697 TLCSTWLTYLDA
+697 ALCNAWFAYLDA

-725 RRVEMAAKLNL
+725 RRVAMAGKLNL

-746 PWPVSLSDLAHAA
+746 PWPLSLNALVHEA

-766 LKNCKSIKNLRQLP
+766 LKNCKNIKNLKQLP

-790 WPQQDALSTLLPTH
+790 WPQQDALATLLPPH
-804 LTIPTGREASLDY
+804 VTIPTGREASLDY

-823 VLSVKMPELYSQST
+823 VLSVKMPELYSQGT
-837 PLTLAGGRITV
+837 PLTIAGGRITV

-863 SDLAAFWDGSY
+863 SDLAAFWHGSY

>member
-1 MKSGTLYP
+1 
-9 STYNTFL
+9 
-16 PFMLQPFSHL
+16 MLQPFSHL
-26 PAYELVTPLQE
+26 PAYELVTPLEE
-37 AVAIN
+37 AVAAS

-63 QSSLQGKILL
+63 KSSLKGKILL

-84 ADFLARQLNENVGE
+84 ADYLARQLNENVGE

-111 AATRLEIITEGVLT
+111 SATRLEIITEGVLT

-134 AGVAAIVFDEFHERS
+134 DGVAAIVFDEFHERS

-162 QSGLREDLRLIVM
+162 QSGLRDDLRLVVM

-185 TLLNGF
+185 MLLNAH
-191 SVLPVVNLN
+191 SVLPVVNMN

-218 HELVHKICNIINQ
+218 HELVPKTCNIIKQ
-231 AVGEHAG
+231 AVGEHDG

-248 SINAVAKE
+248 SINAIAKE
-256 IKGFIESAD
+256 IKGLAESAD
-265 IAVHM
+265 MAVHM

-275 SKSAQQAAIAPDP
+275 NKSVQQAAITPDR
-288 QGKRKI
+288 QGRRKI

-342 AIQRAGRA
+342 AIQRSGRA
-350 GRVMAGTCYRLCS
+350 GRVVAGTCYRLCS
-363 KSSFERLARHSAA
+363 KSSFERLAKHNAA

-381 DLSSLLLDTLAWG
+381 DLSSFLLDTLAWG

-407 HAQQQVAQQKLQRV
+407 QSQQQVAQQKLLRV
-421 NAITQANITPYGRA
+421 NAISQSSITPYGRA

-453 HGIEGL
+453 QGVDGL
-459 SADENN
+459 CADDND
-465 ALRYAAPFVVA
+465 ALRHAAPFVVA
-476 LSESNISVGGA
+476 LGERNISVGGA
-487 TNAMEALL
+487 KNVVDALL
-495 QANSNICSQLIQQA
+495 NANSNTRSQLIQQA
-509 SRYARYVQNKDAKTQ
+509 TRYARYVQNNDGKAQRFK
-524 IPKLDI
+524 PDI
-530 NALDEQAFGLC
+530 NELDEQALGLC
-541 IAIAFPLLVGYRRNA
+541 IAIAFPLQVGYRRSA
-556 PGKSGENPNTSKS
+556 SDKSAESSNT
-569 VPGGTTINGKLKAN
+569 TNGKPKTG
-583 IIEYKLASGKGAELT
+583 IVEYKLASGKGAELT
-598 TAGNVSVFDESENG
+598 AAGSASIFNESENG
-612 RGPWL
+612 DGPWL
-617 AVLEGQLI
+617 AVLDGQLI
-625 KSTVAIRLAQP
+625 KSTVAIRLAQS
-636 VPESWLRFAFPD
+636 VPESWLRLAFPD
-648 EFSEKRSV
+648 AFKEKRSV

-665 EARVSTGFYDIRLN
+665 EARVSTGFYEITLN

-697 TLCSTWLTYLDA
+697 ALCNAWFAYLDA

-725 RRVEMAAKLNL
+725 RRVAMAGKLNL

-746 PWPVSLSDLAHAA
+746 PWPLSLSALVHQA

-766 LKNCKSIKNLRQLP
+766 LKNCKSIKNLKQLP

-790 WPQQDALSTLLPTH
+790 WPQQDALATLLPTH
-804 LTIPTGREASLDY
+804 VTIPTGREASLDY

-823 VLSVKMPELYSQST
+823 VLSVKMPELYSQGT
-837 PLTLAGGRITV
+837 PLTIAGGRITV

-863 SDLAAFWDGSY
+863 SDLAAFWHGSY

>member
-1 MKSGTLYP
+1 
-9 STYNTFL
+9 
-16 PFMLQPFSHL
+16 MLQLFSHL
-26 PAYELVTPLQE
+26 PAYELVLPLQG
-37 AVAIN
+37 AVAAN

-84 ADFLARQLNENVGE
+84 ADYLARQLNENVGE

-111 AATRLEIITEGVLT
+111 SATRLEIITEGVLT

-134 AGVAAIVFDEFHERS
+134 AGIAAIVFDEFHERS

-162 QSGLREDLRLIVM
+162 QSALRDDLRLIVM
-175 SATLDVAPLQ
+175 SATLDIAPLQ
-185 TLLNGF
+185 TLLNAF
-191 SVLPVVNLN
+191 SVLPVENLN

-218 HELVHKICNIINQ
+218 HELVPKTCNIIKQ
-231 AVGEHAG
+231 AVSEHDG

-248 SINAVAKE
+248 SINAVARE
-256 IKGFIESAD
+256 IKGLAESAD

-275 SKSAQQAAIAPDP
+275 SKSVQQAAIAPDP
-288 QGKRKI
+288 QGRRKI

-363 KSSFERLARHSAA
+363 KSSFERLAKHNAA

-381 DLSSLLLDTLAWG
+381 DLSSFLLDTLAWG

-407 HAQQQVAQQKLQRV
+407 QAQQQVAQQKLQRV
-421 NAITQANITPYGRA
+421 NAISQSSITPYGRA

-453 HGIEGL
+453 QGIDGL
-459 SADENN
+459 SADDNE
-465 ALRYAAPFVVA
+465 ALRHAAPFVVA

-487 TNAMEALL
+487 TNVMDALL
-495 QANSNICSQLIQQA
+495 HANSNTRSQLTQQA
-509 SRYARYVQNKDAKTQ
+509 TRYARYVQNNDGKAQRFK
-524 IPKLDI
+524 PDI
-530 NALDEQAFGLC
+530 NELDEQALGLC
-541 IAIAFPLLVGYRRNA
+541 IAIAFPLQVGYRRSA
-556 PGKSGENPNTSKS
+556 SDKSAESSNT
-569 VPGGTTINGKLKAN
+569 TNGKPKTG
-583 IIEYKLASGKGAELT
+583 IVEYKLASGKGAELT
-598 TAGNVSVFDESENG
+598 AAGSASIFNESENG
-612 RGPWL
+612 DGPWL
-617 AVLEGQLI
+617 AVLDGQLI
-625 KSTVAIRLAQP
+625 KSTVAIRLAQS
-636 VPESWLRFAFPD
+636 VPESWLRLAFPD
-648 EFSEKRSV
+648 AFKEKRSV

-665 EARVSTGFYDIRLN
+665 EARVSTGFYEITLN
-679 STPVSGQ
+679 STPVSGE

-697 TLCSTWLTYLDA
+697 ALCNAWFAHLDA

-725 RRVEMAAKLNL
+725 RRVEMAGKLNL

-746 PWPVSLSDLAHAA
+746 PWPSSLSDLVHKA

-766 LKNCKSIKNLRQLP
+766 LKSCKSIKNLKQLP

-790 WPQQDALSTLLPTH
+790 WPQQDALATLLPTH
-804 LTIPTGREASLDY
+804 VTIPTGREANLDY
-817 RDNGDV
+817 RENGDV
-823 VLSVKMPELYSQST
+823 VLSVKMPELYSQSA
-837 PLTLAGGRITV
+837 PLTIAGGRVTV

-863 SDLAAFWDGSY
+863 SDLAAFWRGSY

-891 DDPANASPT
+891 DDPANAVPT

>member
-1 MKSGTLYP
+1 
-9 STYNTFL
+9 
-16 PFMLQPFSHL
+16 MLQPFSHL
-26 PAYELVTPLQE
+26 PAYELVTPLEE
-37 AVAIN
+37 AVATS

-63 QSSLQGKILL
+63 KSSLKGKILL

-84 ADFLARQLNENVGE
+84 ADYLARQLNENVGE

-111 AATRLEIITEGVLT
+111 SATRLEIITEGVLT

-134 AGVAAIVFDEFHERS
+134 DGVAAIVFDEFHERS

-162 QSGLREDLRLIVM
+162 QSGLRDDLRLVVM

-185 TLLNGF
+185 MLLNAH
-191 SVLPVVNLN
+191 SVMPVANLN

-218 HELVHKICNIINQ
+218 HELVPKTCNIIKQ
-231 AVGEHAG
+231 AVGEHDG

-256 IKGFIESAD
+256 IKGLAESAD
-265 IAVHM
+265 MAVHM

-275 SKSAQQAAIAPDP
+275 NKSVQQAAITPDP
-288 QGKRKI
+288 QGRRKI

-342 AIQRAGRA
+342 ATQRAGRA
-350 GRVMAGTCYRLCS
+350 GRVVAGTCYRLCS
-363 KSSFERLARHSAA
+363 KSSFERLAKYNAA

-381 DLSSLLLDTLAWG
+381 DLSSFLLDTLAWG

-407 HAQQQVAQQKLQRV
+407 QSQQQVAQQKLQRV
-421 NAITQANITPYGRA
+421 NAISQSSITPYGRA

-453 HGIEGL
+453 QGIDGL
-459 SADENN
+459 SADDNE
-465 ALRYAAPFVVA
+465 ALRHAAPFVVA

-487 TNAMEALL
+487 TNVMDALL
-495 QANSNICSQLIQQA
+495 HANSNTRSQLTQQA
-509 SRYARYVQNKDAKTQ
+509 TRYARYVQNNDGKAQRFK
-524 IPKLDI
+524 PDI
-530 NALDEQAFGLC
+530 NELDEQALGLC
-541 IAIAFPLLVGYRRNA
+541 IAIAFPLQVGYRRSA
-556 PGKSGENPNTSKS
+556 SDKSAESSNT
-569 VPGGTTINGKLKAN
+569 TNGKPKTG
-583 IIEYKLASGKGAELT
+583 IVEYKLASGKGAELT
-598 TAGNVSVFDESENG
+598 AAGSASIFNESENG
-612 RGPWL
+612 DGPWL
-617 AVLEGQLI
+617 AVLDGQLI
-625 KSTVAIRLAQP
+625 KSTVAIRLAQS
-636 VPESWLRFAFPD
+636 VPESWLRLAFPD
-648 EFSEKRSV
+648 AFKEKRSV

-665 EARVSTGFYDIRLN
+665 EARVSTGFYEITLN

-697 TLCSTWLTYLDA
+697 ALCNAWFAYLDA

-725 RRVEMAAKLNL
+725 RRVAMAGKLNL

-746 PWPVSLSDLAHAA
+746 PWPLSLSALVHQA

-766 LKNCKSIKNLRQLP
+766 LKNCKNIKNLKQLP

-790 WPQQDALSTLLPTH
+790 WPQQDALATLLPTH
-804 LTIPTGREASLDY
+804 VTIPTGREASLDY

-823 VLSVKMPELYSQST
+823 VLSVKMPELYSQGT
-837 PLTLAGGRITV
+837 PLTIAGGRITV

-863 SDLAAFWDGSY
+863 SDLAAFWHGSY

>member
-1 MKSGTLYP
+1 
-9 STYNTFL
+9 
-16 PFMLQPFSHL
+16 MLQLFSHL
-26 PAYELVTPLQE
+26 PAYELVSPLQG
-37 AVAIN
+37 AVAAN

-84 ADFLARQLNENVGE
+84 ADYLARQLNENVGE

-111 AATRLEIITEGVLT
+111 SATRLEIITEGVLT

-134 AGVAAIVFDEFHERS
+134 AGIAAIVFDEFHERS
-149 IHSDFG
+149 IHSDLG

-162 QSGLREDLRLIVM
+162 QSGLRDDLRLIIM
-175 SATLDVAPLQ
+175 SATLDIAPLQ
-185 TLLNGF
+185 TLLNAF
-191 SVLPVVNLN
+191 SVLPVENLN

-218 HELVHKICNIINQ
+218 HELVPKTCNIIKQ
-231 AVGEHAG
+231 AVGEHDG

-248 SINAVAKE
+248 SINAVARE
-256 IKGFIESAD
+256 IKGLAETAD
-265 IAVHM
+265 MAVHM

-275 SKSAQQAAIAPDP
+275 SKSVQQAAIAPDP
-288 QGKRKI
+288 QGRRKI

-327 SDITALT
+327 SDITSLT

-363 KSSFERLARHSAA
+363 KSSFERLAKHNAA

-381 DLSSLLLDTLAWG
+381 DLSSFLLDTLAWG

-407 HAQQQVAQQKLQRV
+407 QAQLQVAQQKLLRV
-421 NAITQANITPYGRA
+421 NAISQANITPYGRA

-453 HGIEGL
+453 QGIDDL
-459 SADENN
+459 SADEND
-465 ALRYAAPFVVA
+465 ALRHAAPFVVA

-487 TNAMEALL
+487 TNVMDALL
-495 QANSNICSQLIQQA
+495 NANSSTRSQLTQQA
-509 SRYARYVQNKDAKTQ
+509 TRYARYVQNNDGKEQ
-524 IPKLDI
+524 RFKLDI
-530 NALDEQAFGLC
+530 NGLDEHALGLC
-541 IAIAFPLLVGYRRNA
+541 VAIAFPLQVGYRRNSSGQSGESPNVSKHVVGGA
-556 PGKSGENPNTSKS
+556 TRNGKSQ
-569 VPGGTTINGKLKAN
+569 AN
-583 IIEYKLASGKGAELT
+583 LIEYKLASGKGAELT
-598 TAGNVSVFDESENG
+598 TSGSPLGCSESENG
-612 RGPWL
+612 DGPWL
-617 AVLEGQLI
+617 AVLDGQLI

-636 VPESWLRFAFPD
+636 VPESWLRLAFPD
-648 EFSEKRSV
+648 AFSEKRSV

-665 EARVSTGFYDIRLN
+665 EARVSTGFYEITLN

-697 TLCSTWLTYLDA
+697 ALCNAWFAHLDA

-725 RRVEMAAKLNL
+725 RRVEMAGKLNL

-746 PWPVSLSDLAHAA
+746 PWPSSLSDLVHKA

-766 LKNCKSIKNLRQLP
+766 LKSCKSIKNLKQLP

-790 WPQQDALSTLLPTH
+790 WPQQDALATLLPTH
-804 LTIPTGREASLDY
+804 VTIPTGREASLDY
-817 RDNGDV
+817 RENGDV
-823 VLSVKMPELYSQST
+823 VLSVKMPELYSQSA
-837 PLTLAGGRITV
+837 PLTIAGGRVTV

-863 SDLAAFWDGSY
+863 SDLAAFWRGSY

-891 DDPANASPT
+891 DDPANAVPT

>member
-1 MKSGTLYP
+1 MLKSGTLYT
-9 STYNTFL
+9 STYNTFM

-26 PAYELVTPLQE
+26 PAYELVTPLEE
-37 AVAIN
+37 AVADS

-63 QSSLQGKILL
+63 KSSLKGKILL

-84 ADFLARQLNENVGE
+84 ADYLAGQLNENVGE

-111 AATRLEIITEGVLT
+111 TATRLEIITEGVLT

-134 AGVAAIVFDEFHERS
+134 AGVAAIIFDEFHERS

-162 QSGLREDLRLIVM
+162 QSGLRDDLRLIVM
-175 SATLDVAPLQ
+175 SATLDIAPLQ
-185 TLLNGF
+185 TLLNAF

-218 HELVHKICNIINQ
+218 HELVPKTCNIIKQ
-231 AVGEHAG
+231 AVGEHDG

-248 SINAVAKE
+248 SINAVGKE
-256 IKGFIESAD
+256 LKGFAESSD

-275 SKSAQQAAIAPDP
+275 SKSVQQAAIAPDP
-288 QGKRKI
+288 QGRRKI

-363 KSSFERLARHSAA
+363 KSSFERLAKYNAA

-381 DLSSLLLDTLAWG
+381 DLSSFLLDTLAWG

-407 HAQQQVAQQKLQRV
+407 QAQQQIAQQKLQRV
-421 NAITQANITPYGRA
+421 NAISQSSITPYGRM

-447 LLLTVK
+447 LLLTAK
-453 HGIEGL
+453 QGIEGL
-459 SADENN
+459 SPPEND

-487 TNAMEALL
+487 TNVMDALL
-495 QANSNICSQLIQQA
+495 HANSNTRSQLTQQA
-509 SRYARYVQNKDAKTQ
+509 TRYARYVQNNDGKAQRFK
-524 IPKLDI
+524 PDI
-530 NALDEQAFGLC
+530 NELDEQALGLC
-541 IAIAFPLLVGYRRNA
+541 IAIAFPLQVGYRRSA
-556 PGKSGENPNTSKS
+556 SDKSAESSNT
-569 VPGGTTINGKLKAN
+569 TNGKPKTG
-583 IIEYKLASGKGAELT
+583 IVEYKLASGKGAELT
-598 TAGNVSVFDESENG
+598 AAGSASIFNESENG
-612 RGPWL
+612 DGPWL
-617 AVLEGQLI
+617 AVLDGQLI
-625 KSTVAIRLAQP
+625 KSTVAIRLAQS
-636 VPESWLRFAFPD
+636 VPESWLRLAFPD
-648 EFSEKRSV
+648 AFKEKRSV
-656 ILNSDTGVM
+656 ILNSDIGVM
-665 EARVSTGFYDIRLN
+665 EARVSTGFYEITLN

-697 TLCSTWLTYLDA
+697 ALCNAWFAYLDA

-725 RRVEMAAKLNL
+725 RRVAMAGKLNL

-746 PWPVSLSDLAHAA
+746 PWPLSLNALVHQA

-766 LKNCKSIKNLRQLP
+766 LKNCKNIKNLKQLP

-790 WPQQDALSTLLPTH
+790 WPHQDALATLLPTH
-804 LTIPTGREASLDY
+804 VTIPTGREASLDY

-823 VLSVKMPELYSQST
+823 VLSVKMPELYSQGT
-837 PLTLAGGRITV
+837 PLTIAGGRITV

-863 SDLAAFWDGSY
+863 SDLAAFWHGSY

>member
-1 MKSGTLYP
+1 
-9 STYNTFL
+9 
-16 PFMLQPFSHL
+16 MLQLFSHL
-26 PAYELVTPLQE
+26 PAYELVSPLQG
-37 AVAIN
+37 AVAAN

-84 ADFLARQLNENVGE
+84 ADYLARQLNENVGE

-111 AATRLEIITEGVLT
+111 SATRLEIITEGVLT

-134 AGVAAIVFDEFHERS
+134 AGIAAIVFDEFHERS
-149 IHSDFG
+149 IHSDLG

-162 QSGLREDLRLIVM
+162 QSGLRDDLRLIIM
-175 SATLDVAPLQ
+175 SATLDIAPLQ
-185 TLLNGF
+185 TLLNAF
-191 SVLPVVNLN
+191 SVLPVENLN

-218 HELVHKICNIINQ
+218 HELVPKTCNIIKQ
-231 AVGEHAG
+231 AVGEHDG

-248 SINAVAKE
+248 SINAVARE
-256 IKGFIESAD
+256 IKGLAETAD
-265 IAVHM
+265 MAVHM

-275 SKSAQQAAIAPDP
+275 SKSVQQAAIAPDP
-288 QGKRKI
+288 QGRRKI

-327 SDITALT
+327 SDITSLT

-363 KSSFERLARHSAA
+363 KSSFERLAKHNAA

-381 DLSSLLLDTLAWG
+381 DLSSFLLDTLAWG

-407 HAQQQVAQQKLQRV
+407 QAQLQVAQQKLLRV
-421 NAITQANITPYGRA
+421 NAISQANITPYGRA

-453 HGIEGL
+453 QGIDDL
-459 SADENN
+459 SADEND
-465 ALRYAAPFVVA
+465 ALRHAAPFVVA

-487 TNAMEALL
+487 TNVMDALL
-495 QANSNICSQLIQQA
+495 NANSSTRSQLTQQA
-509 SRYARYVQNKDAKTQ
+509 TRYARYVQNNDGKEQ
-524 IPKLDI
+524 RFKLDI
-530 NALDEQAFGLC
+530 NGLDEHALGLC
-541 IAIAFPLLVGYRRNA
+541 VAIAFPLQVGYRRNSSGQSGESPNVSKHVVGGA
-556 PGKSGENPNTSKS
+556 TRNGKSQ
-569 VPGGTTINGKLKAN
+569 AN
-583 IIEYKLASGKGAELT
+583 LIEYKLASGKGAELT
-598 TAGNVSVFDESENG
+598 TSGSPLGFSESENG
-612 RGPWL
+612 DGSWL
-617 AVLEGQLI
+617 AVLDGQLI

-636 VPESWLRFAFPD
+636 VPESWLRLAFPD
-648 EFSEKRSV
+648 AFSEKRSV

-665 EARVSTGFYDIRLN
+665 EARVSTGFYEITLN

-697 TLCSTWLTYLDA
+697 ALCNAWFAHLDA

-725 RRVEMAAKLNL
+725 RRVEMAGKLNL

-746 PWPVSLSDLAHAA
+746 PWPSSLSDLVHKA

-766 LKNCKSIKNLRQLP
+766 LKSCKSIKNLKQLP

-790 WPQQDALSTLLPTH
+790 WPQQDALATLLPTH
-804 LTIPTGREASLDY
+804 VTIPTGREASLDY
-817 RDNGDV
+817 RENGDV
-823 VLSVKMPELYSQST
+823 VLSVKMPELYSQSA
-837 PLTLAGGRITV
+837 PLTIAGGRVTV

-863 SDLAAFWDGSY
+863 SDLAAFWRGSY

-891 DDPANASPT
+891 DDPANAVPT

>member
-1 MKSGTLYP
+1 MLKSGTLYS
-9 STYNTFL
+9 STYNTFM

-26 PAYELVTPLQE
+26 PAYELVTPLEE
-37 AVAIN
+37 AVADS

-63 QSSLQGKILL
+63 KSSLKGKILL

-84 ADFLARQLNENVGE
+84 ADYLARQLNENVGE

-111 AATRLEIITEGVLT
+111 SATRLEIITEGVLT

-134 AGVAAIVFDEFHERS
+134 DGVAAIVFDEFHERS

-162 QSGLREDLRLIVM
+162 QSGLRDDLRLVVM

-185 TLLNGF
+185 MLLNAH
-191 SVLPVVNLN
+191 SVMPVANLN
-200 TQGRMFPVDIRYT
+200 TQGRMFPVDIHYT

-218 HELVHKICNIINQ
+218 HELVPKTCNIIKQ
-231 AVGEHAG
+231 AVGEHDG

-256 IKGFIESAD
+256 IKGLAESAD
-265 IAVHM
+265 MAVHM

-275 SKSAQQAAIAPDP
+275 NKSVQQAAITPDP
-288 QGKRKI
+288 QGRRKI

-350 GRVMAGTCYRLCS
+350 GRVVAGTCYRLCS
-363 KSSFERLARHSAA
+363 KSSFERLAKYNAA

-381 DLSSLLLDTLAWG
+381 DLSSFLLDTLAWG

-407 HAQQQVAQQKLQRV
+407 QSQQQVAQQKLQRV
-421 NAITQANITPYGRA
+421 NAISQSSITPYGRA

-453 HGIEGL
+453 QGIDGL
-459 SADENN
+459 SADDNE
-465 ALRYAAPFVVA
+465 ALRHAAPFVVA

-487 TNAMEALL
+487 TNVMDALL
-495 QANSNICSQLIQQA
+495 HANSNTRSQLTQQA
-509 SRYARYVQNKDAKTQ
+509 TRYARYVQNNEGKAQRFK
-524 IPKLDI
+524 PDI
-530 NALDEQAFGLC
+530 NELDEQALGLC
-541 IAIAFPLLVGYRRNA
+541 IAIAFPLQVGYRRSA
-556 PGKSGENPNTSKS
+556 SDKSAESSNT
-569 VPGGTTINGKLKAN
+569 TNGKPKTG
-583 IIEYKLASGKGAELT
+583 IVEYKLASGKGAELT
-598 TAGNVSVFDESENG
+598 AAGSASIFNESENG
-612 RGPWL
+612 DGPWL
-617 AVLEGQLI
+617 AVLDGQLI
-625 KSTVAIRLAQP
+625 KSTVAIRLAQS
-636 VPESWLRFAFPD
+636 VPESWLRLAFPD
-648 EFSEKRSV
+648 AFKEKRSV

-665 EARVSTGFYDIRLN
+665 EARVSTGFYEITLN

-697 TLCSTWLTYLDA
+697 ALCNAWFAYLDA

-725 RRVEMAAKLNL
+725 RRVAMAGKLNL

-746 PWPVSLSDLAHAA
+746 PWPLSLNALVHEA

-766 LKNCKSIKNLRQLP
+766 LKNCKNIKNLKQLP

-790 WPQQDALSTLLPTH
+790 WPQQDALATLLPTH
-804 LTIPTGREASLDY
+804 VTIPTGREASLDY

-823 VLSVKMPELYSQST
+823 VLSVKMPELYSQGT
-837 PLTLAGGRITV
+837 PLTIAGGRITV

-863 SDLAAFWDGSY
+863 SDLAAFWHGSY

>member
-1 MKSGTLYP
+1 
-9 STYNTFL
+9 
-16 PFMLQPFSHL
+16 MLQLFSHL
-26 PAYELVTPLQE
+26 PAYELVLPLQG
-37 AVAIN
+37 AVAAN

-84 ADFLARQLNENVGE
+84 ADYLARQLNENVGE

-111 AATRLEIITEGVLT
+111 SATRLEIITEGVLT

-134 AGVAAIVFDEFHERS
+134 AGIAAIVFDEFHERS

-162 QSGLREDLRLIVM
+162 QSALRDDLRLIVM
-175 SATLDVAPLQ
+175 SATLDIAPLQ
-185 TLLNGF
+185 TLLNAF
-191 SVLPVVNLN
+191 SVLPVENLN

-218 HELVHKICNIINQ
+218 HELVPKTCNIIKQ
-231 AVGEHAG
+231 AVSEHDG

-248 SINAVAKE
+248 SINAVARE
-256 IKGFIESAD
+256 IKGLAESAD

-275 SKSAQQAAIAPDP
+275 SKSVQQAAIAPDP
-288 QGKRKI
+288 QGRRKI

-363 KSSFERLARHSAA
+363 KSSFERLAKHNAA

-381 DLSSLLLDTLAWG
+381 DLSSFLLDTLAWG

-407 HAQQQVAQQKLQRV
+407 QAQQQVAQQKLQRV
-421 NAITQANITPYGRA
+421 NAISQSSITPYGRA

-453 HGIEGL
+453 QGIDGL
-459 SADENN
+459 SADDNE
-465 ALRYAAPFVVA
+465 ALRHAAPFVVA

-487 TNAMEALL
+487 TNVMDALL
-495 QANSNICSQLIQQA
+495 HANSNTRSQLTQQA
-509 SRYARYVQNKDAKTQ
+509 TRYARYVQNNDGKAQRFK
-524 IPKLDI
+524 PDI
-530 NALDEQAFGLC
+530 NELDEQALGLC
-541 IAIAFPLLVGYRRNA
+541 IAIAFPLQVGYRRSA
-556 PGKSGENPNTSKS
+556 SDKSAESSNT
-569 VPGGTTINGKLKAN
+569 TNGKPKTG
-583 IIEYKLASGKGAELT
+583 IVEYKLASGKGAELT
-598 TAGNVSVFDESENG
+598 AAGSASIFNESENG
-612 RGPWL
+612 DGPWL
-617 AVLEGQLI
+617 AVLDGQLI
-625 KSTVAIRLAQP
+625 KSTVAIRLAQS
-636 VPESWLRFAFPD
+636 VPESWLRLAFPD
-648 EFSEKRSV
+648 AFKEKRSV

-665 EARVSTGFYDIRLN
+665 EARVSTGFYEITLN

-697 TLCSTWLTYLDA
+697 ALCNAWFAYLDA

-725 RRVEMAAKLNL
+725 RRVEMAGKLNL
-736 PQDKAFDEPD
+736 PQDKAFDDPD
-746 PWPVSLSDLAHAA
+746 PWPSSLSDLVHKA

-766 LKNCKSIKNLRQLP
+766 LKSCKSIKNLKQLP

-790 WPQQDALSTLLPTH
+790 WPQQDALATLLPTQV
-804 LTIPTGREASLDY
+804 TIPTGREASLDY
-817 RDNGDV
+817 RENGDV
-823 VLSVKMPELYSQST
+823 VLSVKMPELYSQSA
-837 PLTLAGGRITV
+837 PLTIAGGRVTV

-863 SDLAAFWDGSY
+863 SDLAAFWRGSY

-891 DDPANASPT
+891 DDPANAVPT

>member
-1 MKSGTLYP
+1 
-9 STYNTFL
+9 
-16 PFMLQPFSHL
+16 MLQLFSHL
-26 PAYELVTPLQE
+26 PAYELVSPLQG
-37 AVAIN
+37 AVAAN

-84 ADFLARQLNENVGE
+84 ADYLARQLNENVGE

-111 AATRLEIITEGVLT
+111 SATRLEIITEGVLT

-134 AGVAAIVFDEFHERS
+134 AGIAAIVFDEFHERS

-162 QSGLREDLRLIVM
+162 QSGLRDDIRLIVM
-175 SATLDVAPLQ
+175 SATLDIAPLQ
-185 TLLNGF
+185 TLLNSF
-191 SVLPVVNLN
+191 SVLPVENLN
-200 TQGRMFPVDIRYT
+200 SQGRMFPVDIRYT
-213 QDVQA
+213 QDVHA
-218 HELVHKICNIINQ
+218 HELVPKTCNIIKQ
-231 AVGEHAG
+231 AVGEHDG

-248 SINAVAKE
+248 SINAVARE
-256 IKGFIESAD
+256 IKGLAESED

-275 SKSAQQAAIAPDP
+275 SKSVQQAAIAPDP
-288 QGKRKI
+288 QGRRKI

-363 KSSFERLARHSAA
+363 KSSFERLAKHNAA

-381 DLSSLLLDTLAWG
+381 DLSSFLLDTLAWG

-407 HAQQQVAQQKLQRV
+407 QAQLQVAQQKLLRV
-421 NAITQANITPYGRA
+421 NAISQANITPYGRA

-453 HGIEGL
+453 QGIDGL
-459 SADENN
+459 PADEND
-465 ALRYAAPFVVA
+465 ALRHAAPFVVA

-487 TNAMEALL
+487 TNVMDALL
-495 QANSNICSQLIQQA
+495 NANSSTRSQLIQQA
-509 SRYARYVQNKDAKTQ
+509 SRYARYVQNNDGKAQRFK
-524 IPKLDI
+524 PDI
-530 NALDEQAFGLC
+530 NELDEHALGLC
-541 IAIAFPLLVGYRRNA
+541 IAIAFPLQVGYRRNA
-556 PGKSGENPNTSKS
+556 SGQSGESPNVSKHVVGGATRNGKSQ
-569 VPGGTTINGKLKAN
+569 AN
-583 IIEYKLASGKGAELT
+583 LIEYKLASGKGAELT
-598 TAGNVSVFDESENG
+598 TSGSPLGCSESENG
-612 RGPWL
+612 DGPWL
-617 AVLEGQLI
+617 AVLDGQLI

-636 VPESWLRFAFPD
+636 VPESWLRLAFPD
-648 EFSEKRSV
+648 AFSEKRSV
-656 ILNSDTGVM
+656 ILNRDTGAM
-665 EARVSTGFYDIRLN
+665 EARVSTGFYEITLN

-697 TLCSTWLTYLDA
+697 ALCNAWFAHLDA

-725 RRVEMAAKLNL
+725 RRVEMAGKLNL

-746 PWPVSLSDLAHAA
+746 PWPSSLSDLVHKA

-766 LKNCKSIKNLRQLP
+766 LKSCKSIKNLKQLP

-790 WPQQDALSTLLPTH
+790 WPQQDALATLLPTH
-804 LTIPTGREASLDY
+804 VTIPTGREASLDY
-817 RDNGDV
+817 RENGDV
-823 VLSVKMPELYSQST
+823 VLSVKMPELYSQSA
-837 PLTLAGGRITV
+837 PLTIAGGRVTV

-863 SDLAAFWDGSY
+863 SDLAAFWQGSY

-891 DDPANASPT
+891 DDPANAVPT

>member
-1 MKSGTLYP
+1 MLKSGTLYP
-9 STYNTFL
+9 STYNTFM

-26 PAYELVTPLQE
+26 PAYELVTPLEE
-37 AVAIN
+37 AVVAS

-63 QSSLQGKILL
+63 KSSLKGKILL

-84 ADFLARQLNENVGE
+84 ADYLARQLNENVGE
-98 TVGYRIKGESKTS
+98 TIGYRIKGESKTS
-111 AATRLEIITEGVLT
+111 SATRLEIITEGVLS

-134 AGVAAIVFDEFHERS
+134 DGVAAIVFDEFHERS

-162 QSGLREDLRLIVM
+162 QSGLRDDLRLVVM
-175 SATLDVAPLQ
+175 SATLDVTPLQ
-185 TLLNGF
+185 TLLNAH

-200 TQGRMFPVDIRYT
+200 TEGRMFPVDIRYT
-213 QDVQA
+213 QDMQA
-218 HELVHKICNIINQ
+218 YELVPKTCNIIKQ
-231 AVGEHAG
+231 AVGEHDG
-238 DILVFLPGRG
+238 DMLVFLPGRG

-256 IKGFIESAD
+256 IKDLAESME

-270 LYGAL
+270 LHGAL

-288 QGKRKI
+288 QGRRKI

-363 KSSFERLARHSAA
+363 KSSFERLAKHNAA

-381 DLSSLLLDTLAWG
+381 DLSSFLLDTLAWG

-407 HAQQQVAQQKLQRV
+407 QAQQQVAQQKLQRV
-421 NAITQANITPYGRA
+421 NAISQSSITPYGRA

-453 HGIEGL
+453 QGIDGL
-459 SADENN
+459 SADKND
-465 ALRYAAPFVVA
+465 ALRFAAPFVVA
-476 LSESNISVGGA
+476 LSEGNISVGGT
-487 TNAMEALL
+487 TNVIDALL
-495 QANSNICSQLIQQA
+495 LANSITRSQLIQQA
-509 SRYARYVQNKDAKTQ
+509 ARYARYVQNNDGKAQ
-524 IPKLDI
+524 RNPDI
-530 NALDEQAFGLC
+530 NELDEQALGLC
-541 IAIAFPLLVGYRRNA
+541 IAIAFPLQVGYRRSA
-556 PGKSGENPNTSKS
+556 PDKSAESSNTTKGKPKTSI
-569 VPGGTTINGKLKAN
+569 V
-583 IIEYKLASGKGAELT
+583 EYKLASGKGAELT
-598 TAGNVSVFDESENG
+598 AAGSASIFNESENG
-612 RGPWL
+612 DGPWL
-617 AVLEGQLI
+617 AVLDGQLI
-625 KSTVAIRLAQP
+625 KSTVAIRLAQS
-636 VPESWLRFAFPD
+636 VPESWLRLAFPD
-648 EFSEKRSV
+648 AFKEKRSV

-665 EARVSTGFYDIRLN
+665 EARVSTGFYEITLN

-697 TLCSTWLTYLDA
+697 VLCNAWFAYLDA

-717 SDADWQWW
+717 SETDWQWW
-725 RRVEMAAKLNL
+725 RRVVMAGKLNL

-746 PWPVSLSDLAHAA
+746 PWPLSLSDLVNKA

-766 LKNCKSIKNLRQLP
+766 LKNCKNIKNLKQLP

-790 WPQQDALSTLLPTH
+790 WPQQDALATLLPTH
-804 LTIPTGREASLDY
+804 VTIPTGREASLDY

-823 VLSVKMPELYSQST
+823 VLSVKMPELYSQSM
-837 PLTLAGGRITV
+837 PLTIANGRVTV

-863 SDLAAFWDGSY
+863 SDLATFWQGSY

-891 DDPANASPT
+891 DDPANAAPT